1 MEEKQ
6 MNFYNYA
13 KQNPCKHINTH
24 TPLKGMIAMKVKT
37 KDLNH
42 TTIWLPKEIIK

>member
-1 MEEKQ
+1 MEEKE

-24 TPLKGMIAMKVKT
+24 TPAKGMAAAKTINEDCENTQVWKKGEKVK
-37 KDLNH
+37 
-42 TTIWLPKEIIK
+42 